1 MLKLNMDPYQQ
12 IKYTNYSSVDQICTF
27 TKIQRDTTIL
37 CFTST
42 RQEKGIFFKPE
53 HKSLKL

>member
-1 MLKLNMDPYQQ
+1 MDPYQQ